1 VRGATAPLV
10 KICGLTD
17 PGEALACAS
26 FGAWAVGVVLSPG
39 SPRTL
44 APADAATV
52 LRELPP
58 SVARVGVFVA
68 PSAAEVAAAA
78 AICGLTHIQLH
89 GEVDVVAVHR
99 ATGLPVIEGIR
110 VDGPAALELARA
122 SAADLVL
129 LDAAVPGRHGG
140 TGLAFDWAILEREPL
155 ERPFALAG
163 GLTAESVGEAVT
175 RLGPSVVDV
184 SSGVERAPGRKDP
197 RLVKRF
203 IAAAIAA
210 ARNAT

>member
-1 VRGATAPLV
+1 M

-26 FGAWAVGVVLSPG
+26 FGAWAIGVVLSPG

-44 APADAATV
+44 APADAAAV

-68 PSAAEVAAAA
+68 PAPAEVIAAA

-89 GEVDVVAVHR
+89 GDADVAAVGR

-110 VDGPAALELARA
+110 VDGPAALERARR
-122 SAADLVL
+122 SGADLVL

-140 TGLAFDWAILEREPL
+140 TGTAFDWGILEEEPL

-163 GLTAESVGEAVT
+163 GLTAGTVGDAVA
-175 RLGPSVVDV
+175 RLSPSVVDV

-197 RLVKRF
+197 RLVERF
-203 IAAAIAA
+203 IAAAIGA
-210 ARNAT
+210 ARRAA